1 VITTWRSSHAAY
13 REGAVE
19 PAWLATLRRDALAC
33 FEKVGFPA
41 PRDEAWRY
49 TSLQVFKVTPFVHQ
63 DVGANAQIDAL
74 VAAQRLPNAVAEIVI
89 VNGRIDAARSRY
101 PTVAGLTVRPLSA
114 AVASDDTLPQTFGRL
129 APWRDVAFI
138 ALNTAFVQDGVVVQ
152 VARGADIAGP
162 VHVILASTGGAQPIV
177 ANPRLI
183 VQADAG
189 SRASVIVT
197 VLGVAGATSLTNLVE
212 ELQVGA
218 NAELHHHVL
227 ALQPANA
234 SLMLNSSVRVERDG
248 RYHALA
254 AWLGEGLVRHEP
266 RVVLAEP
273 GASAHL
279 DGLYV
284 LDGSAH
290 ADNRVVVEHVAPRC
304 ISRQTYKGV
313 MSGRSKGVFDGT
325 VIVHRDAQHTDA
337 SQDSRNVLLSEDAEA
352 NAKPR
357 LEIYADDVK
366 CAHGT
371 TVGRLDPEQLNY
383 LRTRGI
389 GLADA
394 RRVLTA
400 AFVAEVV
407 ERLRDEPARDRLRGH
422 VDARLN
428 KVMEAR

>member
-1 VITTWRSSHAAY
+1 M
-13 REGAVE
+13 
-19 PAWLATLRRDALAC
+19 
-33 FEKVGFPA
+33 
-41 PRDEAWRY
+41 
-49 TSLQVFKVTPFVHQ
+49 
-63 DVGANAQIDAL
+63 
-74 VAAQRLPNAVAEIVI
+74 
-89 VNGRIDAARSRY
+89 
-101 PTVAGLTVRPLSA
+101 
-114 AVASDDTLPQTFGRL
+114 
-129 APWRDVAFI
+129 
-138 ALNTAFVQDGVVVQ
+138 
-152 VARGADIAGP
+152 
-162 VHVILASTGGAQPIV
+162 
-177 ANPRLI
+177 
-183 VQADAG
+183 QADAG

-212 ELQVGA
+212 ELQVGP